1 MLNSQFCHLNKDS
14 KNSNYLKIDMRT
26 KNEKNNIFTSPIPS
40 TILTAT
46 SKYTLCL
53 AAKGVIIVRRD
64 VVRIP
69 IPNTHLPPRYVAN
82 HPPGSCVNM

>member
-1 MLNSQFCHLNKDS
+1 MIS
-14 KNSNYLKIDMRT
+14 IGMTT
-26 KNEKNNIFTSPIPS
+26 KNDTNNTFTSPIPS

-64 VVRIP
+64 VMRIP
-69 IPNTHLPPRYVAN
+69 IPKTHLPPRYVAN